1 MNIIRKIQRSFA
13 AKLSFY
19 ILLFTILIFLA
30 TFFIF
35 YMFAS
40 RSIREA
46 ASNRATNLLEIA
58 KLQIENV
65 FTAVRTV
72 PENLLWAVV
81 EQKDIKADSLYP
93 YTRHILEHNPY
104 IFGTATA
111 FEPYHFKEKGYYFSP
126 YSYRDGDSIGT
137 KQLGTDDYDYHS
149 WDWYATPKKLG
160 HAYWSEPYFDDGG
173 GQMLMITYSIPI
185 READGSFIGIQTVD
199 VSLGWL
205 TDLVNSLKP
214 YPSAYTI
221 LLARDGTY
229 IVHPN
234 KENILTNTIFGMADS
249 LENDCLRELGERMI
263 AGESGMMEMKNS
275 FGGKGDSF
283 VFFTPLDSDKWS
295 LGMVIRKDE
304 VFRELNSTNWTVL
317 TLVFAGLILLFIF
330 SMIIIRQLTRPLS
343 LFSKSAAE
351 IATGNFNVPLPNIRS
366 KDEMAE
372 LHHSFKD
379 MQHHLTDYI
388 EQLKKTTGAKERIE
402 SELRI
407 ARDIQMGMIPKTF
420 PPFPERDDVD
430 LYALLY
436 PAKEVGGDLY
446 DFFIDSGRLYFAIG
460 DVSGKGVPASLF
472 MAITR
477 SLFRSVAAFYQDP
490 AEILMSLNNS
500 IAETNESN
508 MFVTLFIGILEL
520 STGELLYCNA
530 GHNPPVLISLE
541 AKPSFMGPVPN
552 VPAGLFQEFIYKS
565 QKLQLEKGTTIFLY
579 TDGLTEAENS
589 EEKLYGKEALLTVLE
604 EAATLE
610 PKEMTETVIAAVGLH
625 VGEAEQSDDLTI
637 LTIKY

>member
-1 MNIIRKIQRSFA
+1 MNIIGKIKCSFA

-40 RSIREA
+40 RTIREA
-46 ASNRATNLLEIA
+46 ASNRATNLLEIT
-58 KLQIENV
+58 KLKIENV

-81 EQKDIKADSLYP
+81 EQEDVKPDSLYP
-93 YTRHILEHNPY
+93 YTRRILEHNPY

-111 FEPYHFKEKGYYFSP
+111 FEPYYFKEKGYYFSP
-126 YSYRDGDSIGT
+126 YSYRDGDTIGT

-149 WDWYATPKKLG
+149 WDWYATPKKLN
-160 HAYWSEPYFDDGG
+160 HAYWSEPYYDDGG
-173 GQMLMITYSIPI
+173 GEMLMITYSIPI
-185 READGSFIGIQTVD
+185 READGTFIGIQTVD

-249 LENDCLRELGERMI
+249 IDNDCLKKLGERMI
-263 AGESGMMEMKNS
+263 AGELGMMEMKNS
-275 FGGKGDSF
+275 FGAKGDSF

-304 VFRELNSTNWTVL
+304 VFRELNITNWRVL
-317 TLVFAGLILLFIF
+317 TLIFAGLILLFIF
-330 SMIIIRQLTRPLS
+330 SMLIIRQLTRPLS
-343 LFSKSAAE
+343 LFAKSAGE
-351 IATGNFNVPLPNIRS
+351 IATGNFNAPLPDIRS
-366 KDEMAE
+366 EDEMAE
-372 LHHSFKD
+372 LHNSFKD

-407 ARDIQMGMIPKTF
+407 AHDIQMGMIPKTF

-430 LYALLY
+430 LYAVLY

-446 DFFIDSGRLYFAIG
+446 DFLIDSDRLYFVIG
-460 DVSGKGVPASLF
+460 DVSGKGIPASLF
-472 MAITR
+472 MATTR
-477 SLFRSVAAFYQDP
+477 SLFRSVAAFYRDP
-490 AEILMSLNNS
+490 AEILISLNNS
-500 IAETNESN
+500 IAETNESS
-508 MFVTLFIGILEL
+508 MFVTLFIGILDLE
-520 STGELLYCNA
+520 SGKLLYSNA
-530 GHNPPVLISLE
+530 GHNPPILIKPDGKPIYME
-541 AKPSFMGPVPN
+541 ATPN
-552 VPAGLFQEFIYKS
+552 VPAGLFPEFIYGS
-565 QKLQLEKGTTIFLY
+565 QELQVEKGTTIFLY
-579 TDGLTEAENS
+579 TDGLTEAENI
-589 EEKLYGKEALLTVLE
+589 EKKLYGKERLLNLLE
-604 EAATLE
+604 RVDIVE
-610 PKEMTETVIAAVGLH
+610 PKDVTETVIERVAVH

>member
-1 MNIIRKIQRSFA
+1 MNIIRKIQCSFA

-19 ILLFTILIFLA
+19 ILLITILIFLA

-40 RSIREA
+40 RTIRES
-46 ASNRATNLLEIA
+46 ASNRATHLLEIT
-58 KLQIENV
+58 KLKIENV

-81 EQKDIKADSLYP
+81 EQEDVDPDSLYP
-93 YTRHILEHNPY
+93 YTRRILENNPC

-111 FEPYHFKEKGYYFSP
+111 FEPYYFKEKGYYFSP
-126 YSYRDGDSIGT
+126 YSYRDGDTIGT

-160 HAYWSEPYFDDGG
+160 HAYWSEPYYDDGG
-173 GQMLMITYSIPI
+173 GEMLMITYSIPI
-185 READGSFIGIQTVD
+185 RKADGTFIGIQTVD

-214 YPSAYTI
+214 YPSVYTI

-234 KENILTNTIFGMADS
+234 KENILTKTIFGVADS
-249 LENDCLRELGERMI
+249 LANDCLRVLGERMV
-263 AGESGMMEMKNS
+263 AGESGMMEMKS
-275 FGGKGDSF
+275 SYGDKGDSF

-304 VFRELNSTNWTVL
+304 VFQELNSTNRRVL
-317 TLVFAGLILLFIF
+317 TLIFLGLIVLFVF
-330 SMIIIRQLTRPLS
+330 SMTVIRQLTRPLS
-343 LFSKSAAE
+343 LFSKSARE
-351 IATGNFNVPLPNIRS
+351 IATGNFNVPLPDIRTE
-366 KDEMAE
+366 DEMAE
-372 LHHSFKD
+372 LHNSFKY
-379 MQHHLTDYI
+379 MQQQLTDYI
-388 EQLKKTTGAKERIE
+388 KQLKETTSIKERIE

-407 ARDIQMGMIPKTF
+407 ARDIQMEMIPKIF

-430 LYALLY
+430 LYAVLHS
-436 PAKEVGGDLY
+436 AKEVGGDLY
-446 DFFIDSGRLYFAIG
+446 DFFIDSDRLYFVIG

-472 MAITR
+472 MATTR
-477 SLFRSVAAFYQDP
+477 SIFRSVAAFYRDP
-490 AEILMSLNNS
+490 AEILISLNNS
-500 IAETNESN
+500 IAETNESS
-508 MFVTLFIGILEL
+508 MFVTLFIGILDL
-520 STGELLYCNA
+520 ASGELLYANA
-530 GHNPPVLISLE
+530 GHNPPVLI
-541 AKPSFMGPVPN
+541 KPGGMPIYMESTPN
-552 VPAGLFQEFIYKS
+552 VPAGPFPGFIYES
-565 QKLQLEKGTTIFLY
+565 QELQVEKGSTIFLY
-579 TDGLTEAENS
+579 TDGLTEAENI
-589 EEKLYGKEALLTVLE
+589 EKKLYGKEALLDVLE
-604 EAATLE
+604 RVDDCE
-610 PKEMTETVIAAVGLH
+610 PKEVTETVIAAVHAH